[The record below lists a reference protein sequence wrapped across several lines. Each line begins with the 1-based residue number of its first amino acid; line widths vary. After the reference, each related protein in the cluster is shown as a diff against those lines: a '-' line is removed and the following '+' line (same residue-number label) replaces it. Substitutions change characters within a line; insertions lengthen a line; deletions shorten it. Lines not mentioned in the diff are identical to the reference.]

1 MGVNKDGNG
10 YTFGFSIALVVVVG
24 VILSTISIGLEPYKK
39 ANVAVKKKMDIL
51 SAIGIESTRKNGEE
65 LYTQYVDDSYVIS
78 ADGKI
83 QEDLP
88 KEKTAFYLDV
98 QKQFR
103 DKQTEK
109 EDRLYPIF
117 EATKDGEKI
126 FVLPVVGK
134 GLWGPIWG
142 YLAIADD
149 LKTIKGAS
157 FDHKG
162 ETPGLGA
169 EIKQDFFENQ
179 FRGEQIAEDGSFE
192 PIMVVKDNSGSE
204 EQKVDGITGGTITS
218 KGVEEMVNRT
228 MKVYRKYFSKI
239 AEK

>member
-1 MGVNKDGNG
+1 MAVNKDGNG

-24 VILSTISIGLEPYKK
+24 VVLSSISIGLEPYKK

-51 SAIGIESTRKNGEE
+51 AAIGIDSDRTNGEE
-65 LYTQYVDDSYVIS
+65 LYEKYVEDSYVVS
-78 ADGKI
+78 STGEV
-83 QEDLP
+83 QENLP

-103 DKQTEK
+103 DKK
-109 EDRLYPIF
+109 IDKKDRLYPIF
-117 EATKDGEKI
+117 EANKDGEKL

-149 LKTIKGAS
+149 YKTIKGAS
-157 FDHKG
+157 FDHQG

-169 EIKQDFFENQ
+169 EIKQDFFETQ
-179 FRGEQIAEDGSFE
+179 FKGATISKEDGSYNE
-192 PIMVVKDNSGSE
+192 IKVVKSGGSSSD
-204 EQKVDGITGGTITS
+204 QLVDGITGGTITS

-228 MKVYRKYFSKI
+228 MKVYHKYFSK
-239 AEK
+239 K

>member
-1 MGVNKDGNG
+1 MAVNKDGNG

-24 VILSTISIGLEPYKK
+24 VVLSSISIGLEPYKK

-51 SAIGIESTRKNGEE
+51 AAIGIDSDRTNGEE
-65 LYTQYVDDSYVIS
+65 LYEKYVEDSYVVS
-78 ADGKI
+78 STGEV
-83 QEDLP
+83 QENLP

-103 DKQTEK
+103 DKKIDK

-117 EATKDGEKI
+117 EANKDGEKL

-149 LKTIKGAS
+149 YRTIKGAS
-157 FDHKG
+157 FDHQG

-169 EIKQDFFENQ
+169 EIKQDFFETQ
-179 FRGEQIAEDGSFE
+179 FKGATISKEDGSYNE
-192 PIMVVKDNSGSE
+192 IKVVKSGGSSSD
-204 EQKVDGITGGTITS
+204 QKVDGITGGTITS

-228 MKVYRKYFSKI
+228 MKVYHKYFSK
-239 AEK
+239 K

>member
-1 MGVNKDGNG
+1 MAVNKDGNG

-24 VILSTISIGLEPYKK
+24 VILSSISIGLKDFKK
-39 ANVAVKKKMDIL
+39 ANVEVKKKMDIL
-51 SAIGIESTRKNGEE
+51 AAIGIDSDRKNGKE
-65 LYTQYVDDSYVIS
+65 LYEKYVEDSYVIS
-78 ADGKI
+78 STGEI
-83 QEDLP
+83 QENLP

-103 DKQTEK
+103 DKK
-109 EDRLYPIF
+109 IAPEDRLYPIF
-117 EATKDGEKI
+117 EANKDGEKL

-149 LKTIKGAS
+149 YKTIKGVS

-169 EIKQDFFENQ
+169 EIKQDFFEVQ
-179 FRGEQIAEDGSFE
+179 FKGEQISKNGSFAQIE
-192 PIMVVKDNSGSE
+192 VVKNGTGAE

-228 MKVYRKYFSKI
+228 MKVYQKYFSK
-239 AEK
+239 K

>member
-1 MGVNKDGNG
+1 MAVNKDGNG

-24 VILSTISIGLEPYKK
+24 VILSTISIGLEPFKK

-51 SAIGIESTRKNGEE
+51 AAIGVESTRKNGEE
-65 LYTQYVDDSYVIS
+65 LYDKYVEDSYVIS
-78 ADGKI
+78 ADGNV

-98 QKQFR
+98 QKQYR
-103 DKQTEK
+103 DKKIDK

-117 EATKDGEKI
+117 EAQKDGEKV

-149 LKTIKGAS
+149 YKTIKGAS

-179 FRGEQIAEDGSFE
+179 FKGEKIAEDGSFQ
-192 PIMVVKDNSGSE
+192 PIKVVKDNSGSE

-228 MKVYRKYFSKI
+228 MKVYRKYFSKK

>member
-1 MGVNKDGNG
+1 MAINKDGNG

-24 VILSTISIGLEPYKK
+24 VILSTISIGLEPFKK

-51 SAIGIESTRKNGEE
+51 SAIGVESTRKNGEE
-65 LYTQYVDDSYVIS
+65 LYEQYVEDSYVIS
-78 ADGKI
+78 AEGEV
-83 QEDLP
+83 QEGLP

-98 QKQFR
+98 QKQYR
-103 DKQTEK
+103 DKQIDK

-117 EATKDGEKI
+117 EAKKDGEKV

-149 LKTIKGAS
+149 YKTIKGAS

-169 EIKQDFFENQ
+169 EIKQDFFETQ
-179 FRGEQIAEDGSFE
+179 FKGAEISEDGSYNE
-192 PIMVVKDNSGSE
+192 ILVVKSGGSE
-204 EQKVDGITGGTITS
+204 SKQKVDGITGGTITS

-228 MKVYRKYFSKI
+228 MKVYQKYFSK
-239 AEK
+239 KQ

>member
-1 MGVNKDGNG
+1 MAVNKDGNG

-24 VILSTISIGLEPYKK
+24 VILSSISIGLEPFKK

-51 SAIGIESTRKNGEE
+51 AAIGIDSDRTNGEE
-65 LYTQYVDDSYVIS
+65 LYEKYVEDSYVIS
-78 ADGKI
+78 STGEV
-83 QEDLP
+83 QEGLP

-103 DKQTEK
+103 DKK
-109 EDRLYPIF
+109 IAPEDRLYPIF
-117 EATKDGEKI
+117 EANKDGEKL

-149 LKTIKGAS
+149 YKTIKGVS

-169 EIKQDFFENQ
+169 EIKQDFFEVQ
-179 FRGEQIAEDGSFE
+179 FKGEQISKNGSFAMIE
-192 PIMVVKDNSGSE
+192 VVKNGTGAE

-228 MKVYRKYFSKI
+228 MKVYQKYFSK
-239 AEK
+239 KQ

>member
-1 MGVNKDGNG
+1 MAVNKDGNG

-24 VILSTISIGLEPYKK
+24 VVLSTISIGLEPFKK

-51 SAIGIESTRKNGEE
+51 SAIGVESTRKSGEE
-65 LYTQYVDDSYVIS
+65 LYEKFVEDSYVIS
-78 ADGKI
+78 ADGEV
-83 QEDLP
+83 QEGLP

-103 DKQTEK
+103 DKQIAK
-109 EDRLYPIF
+109 EDRLYPVF
-117 EATKDGEKI
+117 EAQKEGEKV
-126 FVLPVVGK
+126 FVLPMVGK

-149 LKTIKGAS
+149 YQTIKGAS
-157 FDHKG
+157 FDHQG

-179 FRGEQIAEDGSFE
+179 FKGEQISEDGSFE
-192 PIMVVKDNSGSE
+192 PIMVVKNGSGAE

-228 MKVYRKYFSKI
+228 MKVYQKYFSK
-239 AEK
+239 KQ

>member
-1 MGVNKDGNG
+1 MAVNKDGNG

-24 VILSTISIGLEPYKK
+24 VVLSSISIGLEPYKK

-51 SAIGIESTRKNGEE
+51 AAIGIDSDRTNGEE
-65 LYTQYVDDSYVIS
+65 LYEKYVEDSYVVS
-78 ADGKI
+78 STGEV
-83 QEDLP
+83 QENLP

-103 DKQTEK
+103 DKKIDK

-117 EATKDGEKI
+117 EANKDGEKL

-149 LKTIKGAS
+149 YSTIKGAS
-157 FDHKG
+157 FDHQG

-169 EIKQDFFENQ
+169 EIKQDFFETQ
-179 FRGEQIAEDGSFE
+179 FKGASISKEDGSYNE
-192 PIMVVKDNSGSE
+192 IKVVKSGGSSS

-228 MKVYRKYFSKI
+228 MKVYHKYFSK
-239 AEK
+239 K